1 MSEDAI
7 VVSEDAHLATMKNP
21 PEAVLA
27 EAKKAAV
34 ALQDVIASKPK
45 KVIIGDRQYI
55 EFDDWQTLGRF
66 YGITVGSEKEPE
78 FVSFATDPDR
88 VEVVR
93 GFKATSV
100 AMFNG
105 NVISR
110 ATGYCLNDEEKWRD
124 QPKYEWHYV
133 LRSGGTSLEDPG
145 KDEIIWVDNP
155 NKPGKKRPE
164 RKRVQVGVEAVHL
177 CSLASMAQT
186 RANAKALRNVLS
198 WVAVL
203 AGYQAT
209 PAEEMPVEAEVV
221 QTSKGDVKVG
231 KGRGKKTPHEEALPG
246 DCPQCG
252 SKNVGV
258 SEKGE
263 NFCGNCGFGGWE

>member
-66 YGITVGSEKEPE
+66 YGITVGSENEPE
-78 FVSFATDPDR
+78 FVSLDGTK
-88 VEVVR
+88 
-93 GFKATSV
+93 GFKATSI
-100 AMFNG
+100 AMFDG
-105 NVISR
+105 KVISR

-133 LRSGGTSLEDPG
+133 LRSGGTQLEDPG
-145 KDEIIWVDNP
+145 KDELIWEDNP
-155 NKPGKKRPE
+155 NKPGKKRPQ
-164 RKRVQVGVEAVHL
+164 RKRVQVGIEPVPL
-177 CSLASMAQT
+177 YSLASMAQT

-252 SKNVGV
+252 SKDT
-258 SEKGE
+258 SISPKDDQPY
-263 NFCGNCGFGGWE
+263 CKNCGFGGWE